1 MNTETFYSILG
12 VDENATQDEIKKA
25 YRTLA
30 KENHP
35 DKGGDEELFK
45 KISVAYDTL
54 GDDTKRKEYDLQRKN
69 PFANMGGGFD
79 INSIFEQ
86 MMGGTRR
93 QQHRAPDKVLNII
106 LTPVDSFF
114 GVKKEI
120 KYQYDEKCV
129 PCDGKGGERVT
140 CKTCNGSG
148 VVIQILGTGMF
159 RQQIQMTCQGCGG
172 QGSILNTKCKT
183 CYGVGLTKQEENLN
197 VSIPKNVDNGDFMRL
212 RGKGDYN
219 ISAKIRGDVILKV
232 ELNQEHNFEKMG
244 LDLIYKKKISALEL
258 ILNDSVEIEHPEGT
272 LRIKIPENFDTEK
285 PLRIPNKGY
294 KTDIIG
300 NFYIKI
306 SVSHNKNS
314 AENDLNKII
323 SKLNKTN

>member
-12 VDENATQDEIKKA
+12 VDENTTQDEIKKA
-25 YRTLA
+25 YRKLA

-54 GDDTKRKEYDLQRKN
+54 GDENKRKEYDTQRKN
-69 PFANMGGGFD
+69 PFAGMGGGFD

-86 MMGGTRR
+86 MMGGTHR
-93 QQHRAPDKVLNII
+93 QQHRVPDKVLNIV

-120 KYQYDEKCV
+120 KYQYNEKCS
-129 PCDGKGGERVT
+129 PCDGKGGERFT
-140 CKTCNGSG
+140 CKTCNGNG
-148 VVIQILGTGMF
+148 FVIQILGTGMF
-159 RQQIQMTCQGCGG
+159 RQQMQMSCQGCGG
-172 QGSILNTKCKT
+172 QGSILNTLCKS
-183 CYGVGLTKQEENLN
+183 CNGVGLIKQDENLS

-219 ISAKIRGDVILKV
+219 VSAKGRGDVILKV
-232 ELNQEHNFEKMG
+232 ELNQDQNFEKMG
-244 LDLIYKKKISALEL
+244 LDLIYKKKISALDL
-258 ILNDSVEIEHPEGT
+258 ILNDSIDIEHPEGT
-272 LRIKIPENFDTEK
+272 LRIKIPEKFDTEK

-306 SVSHNKNS
+306 SVLHNKDLL
-314 AENDLNKII
+314 ENDLHKII
-323 SKLNKTN
+323 NKLNKTN